1 MCTALQLTNFWQ
13 DLAIDWPRGRLYVPE
28 EVWRGAGAD
37 PALLDRGRMTPEWTA
52 AMRACGERTRRLFA
66 DGRPVCDGVSGRL
79 RYELRATWLGGTRIL
94 DRLEAVNFDVFTSR
108 PALGTVRRISDSVWH
123 SPVAPAPWHRHR
135 GTNPWAPIGTVRTL
149 GTRLARDTSFL
160 IPSWSCRTSSA
171 RPLAW
176 CGTSAARSTMR
187 WMRRRMRR
195 RRRWRLRS
203 GGPRS
208 AACLAPRRRS
218 TPQGQHL
225 KPLVAAFSLSRPPF
239 DDLVDGVEMDLRHK
253 RYQTFDELSGY
264 CRRVASTVGLICIE
278 IFGAR
283 DSRSRDYA
291 FNLGLALQLTNIIRD
306 VAVDLKNGR
315 VYLPQEDLARFG
327 VTEAD
332 LRAGTVTAPIRR
344 LLAHQCQ
351 RARQFYTAAAQAMP
365 HADAHRLVAAEI
377 MGGIYFEILQRIER
391 RGFDVFTEV
400 IRVPKVVR
408 ARIALSIWARGQ
420 LSALGYR
427 LFSRA

>member
-1 MCTALQLTNFWQ
+1 M
-13 DLAIDWPRGRLYVPE
+13 
-28 EVWRGAGAD
+28 
-37 PALLDRGRMTPEWTA
+37 
-52 AMRACGERTRRLFA
+52 
-66 DGRPVCDGVSGRL
+66 
-79 RYELRATWLGGTRIL
+79 
-94 DRLEAVNFDVFTSR
+94 
-108 PALGTVRRISDSVWH
+108 
-123 SPVAPAPWHRHR
+123 
-135 GTNPWAPIGTVRTL
+135 
-149 GTRLARDTSFL
+149 ARDTSFSYSFL
-160 IPSWSCRTSSA
+160 VLPDEQREAIGLVWDFCRAVDDAVDEAPDETTA
-171 RPLAW
+171 TVEIGKWRAEVVRLFGADAPL
-176 CGTSAARSTMR
+176 T
-187 WMRRRMRR
+187 
-195 RRRWRLRS
+195 L
-203 GGPRS
+203 
-208 AACLAPRRRS
+208 
-218 TPQGQHL
+218 QGQRL
-225 KPLVAAFSLSRPPF
+225 KPVVSAFSLSRTPF
-239 DDLVDGVEMDLRHK
+239 YDLVDGVEMDLRHK

-283 DSRSRDYA
+283 DSRSKDYA

-306 VAVDLKNGR
+306 VAVDLENGR
-315 VYLPQEDLARFG
+315 VYLPQEDLVRFG

-332 LRAGTVTAPIRR
+332 LRVGEVTVPISH

-408 ARIALSIWARGQ
+408 ARIAFSIWARGQ
-420 LSALGYR
+420 LAALGYR